1 MSVLSN
7 RFLRLSETMVS
18 KFGVVSQWILV
29 KKQAVSPEDDPT
41 SYSEV
46 TISET
51 AVNLAIISWKESDY
65 DGKTIKVG
73 DKAAVMPATVGY
85 PIPEVGDVLQ
95 STVDS
100 TTYRIVAPLH
110 IFSVNGMTVSYK
122 LNLRG

>member
-29 KKQAVSPEDDPT
+29 KKKAVSPEDDPT

-73 DKAAVMPATVGY
+73 DKPAVMPAPVGY
-85 PIPEVGDVLQ
+85 PIPDVGDVLQ
-95 STVDS
+95 STVDG

>member
-29 KKQAVSPEDDPT
+29 KKNAVSPEDDPT

-46 TISET
+46 TVSET

-73 DKAAVMPATVGY
+73 DKPAVMPATVSY

-95 STVDS
+95 STVDG

-110 IFSVNGMTVSYK
+110 IFSVNGLTVSYK